1 MKLPSPRNHLDVA
14 LLIFS
19 ALRAAGV
26 QGLQLRSSKCQYSI
40 SRYIHIGKEAGIR
53 VSNHLQQDM
62 DPRIELD
69 LVSYNIADIT
79 TKAIQ
84 WLEENYGIKV
94 QTAR

>member
-19 ALRAAGV
+19 GLRAAGV
-26 QGLQLRSSKCQYSI
+26 EGLQLRSSKCQWSK
-40 SRYIHIGKEAGIR
+40 SRYIHVGKEMGIR
-53 VSNHLQQDM
+53 VSNHERPAT

-69 LVSYNIADIT
+69 LVSHNIAEIT
-79 TKAIQ
+79 SKAIN

-94 QTAR
+94 QTAG